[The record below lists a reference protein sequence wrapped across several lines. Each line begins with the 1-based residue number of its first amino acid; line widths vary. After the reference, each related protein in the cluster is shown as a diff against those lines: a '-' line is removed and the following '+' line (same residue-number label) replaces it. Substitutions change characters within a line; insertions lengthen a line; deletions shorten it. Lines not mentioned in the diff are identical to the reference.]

1 MSDLLFEIGTEEI
14 PAGFLNGA
22 AVQLESLFVQKV
34 EKLEL
39 SFEEIKTYCTPRRLA
54 LQVTEL
60 ADRQKDRQEELLG
73 PSKKAAFDAEGN
85 PTKAAAGFARSKGV
99 TVQDLQLVDTPRGK
113 YLQLIRDR
121 EGKPTDSL
129 LPTILQEIV
138 LELSFPK
145 SMRWG
150 SNQTTFVRPIQWILA
165 LFGQNSIVFEH
176 EGIVAGSTTRGH
188 RFMAPEEI
196 EVSTGS
202 SYEKLLEKVSVIAD
216 YETRKQMVLGEINN
230 AVARTD
236 FDQEADVFIDEGLL
250 ATVTNLVEIP
260 FGVCGRFDDK
270 FLELPDEVL
279 VTSMREHQKYFP
291 VIDKNGMLLPGFVA
305 VNNTQVTDPEVT
317 REGHERVLRARLEDA
332 YFFFESDKKIQLV
345 DRIEQLS
352 GIIFQA
358 KLGSIKEKTERIVKL
373 TRLLGE
379 ELESEATEDA
389 CRAALLCKAD
399 LISDMV
405 GEFPSLQGVMG
416 GAYAA
421 YDHESEAV
429 SVAIREH
436 YMPLRS
442 GSPLPSSPEGTL
454 VGMADRID
462 TIAGCFGIGQQPT
475 GTADPFGLRRL
486 SLAVIH
492 LIEKSGYVL
501 SLRDI
506 FQKALAL
513 YGERVNGSSDTVD
526 MIMEF
531 IKRRFINDCV
541 RRGMDSRAVDAV
553 TSVVFSDLN
562 DCLERIEALSEL
574 RQDATF
580 DVLAGSF
587 KRIRNIIKDNRETT
601 VDPTLFSEAAEQD
614 LWSLFSELKGVVEDR
629 LENNDYRGSL
639 RSMLALKDPVDR
651 FFDDVMVM
659 TDDERVRDNRL
670 NILTSIG
677 NLILAVGDISKM
689 HAD

>member
-1 MSDLLFEIGTEEI
+1 
-14 PAGFLNGA
+14 
-22 AVQLESLFVQKV
+22 
-34 EKLEL
+34 
-39 SFEEIKTYCTPRRLA
+39 
-54 LQVTEL
+54 
-60 ADRQKDRQEELLG
+60 
-73 PSKKAAFDAEGN
+73 
-85 PTKAAAGFARSKGV
+85 
-99 TVQDLQLVDTPRGK
+99 
-113 YLQLIRDR
+113 
-121 EGKPTDSL
+121 
-129 LPTILQEIV
+129 
-138 LELSFPK
+138 
-145 SMRWG
+145 
-150 SNQTTFVRPIQWILA
+150 
-165 LFGQNSIVFEH
+165 
-176 EGIVAGSTTRGH
+176 
-188 RFMAPEEI
+188 I

-202 SYEKLLEKVSVIAD
+202 SYEKLLEKGSVIPD
-216 YETRKQMVLGEINN
+216 FETRKQMVLGEIKK
-230 AVARTD
+230 AVASTD
-236 FDQEADVFIDEGLL
+236 FDQEAEVFIDDGLL
-250 ATVTNLVEIP
+250 TTVTNLVEIP

-279 VTSMREHQKYFP
+279 VTSMRQHQKYFP
-291 VIDKNGMLLPGFVA
+291 VIDQKGALLPGFVA
-305 VNNTQVTDPEVT
+305 VNNTQVTNPELT

-332 YFFFESDKKIQLV
+332 YFFFESDKKIQLA

-373 TRLLGE
+373 TRLLCEG
-379 ELESEATEDA
+379 LNPDATDAA

-405 GEFPSLQGVMG
+405 GEFPSLQGLMG

-421 YDHESEAV
+421 HDHENEAV
-429 SVAIREH
+429 SVAIKEH
-436 YMPLRS
+436 YMPLRAD
-442 GSPLPSSPEGTL
+442 SPLPSSPEGTL

-462 TIAGCFGIGQQPT
+462 TIAGCFGIGQEPT

-501 SLRDI
+501 SLKDI

-553 TSVVFSDLN
+553 TSVIFSDVN

-587 KRIRNIIKDNRETT
+587 KRIRNIVKDNRETA
-601 VDPTLFSEAAEQD
+601 VDPTLFSEAAEED
-614 LWSLFSELKGVVEDR
+614 LWSLFSEIKVVVEDR

-689 HAD
+689 HTD

>member
-14 PAGFLNGA
+14 PAGVLNGA
-22 AVQLESLFVQKV
+22 AGQLESLFVQKV

-39 SFEEIKTYCTPRRLA
+39 SFEKIKTYCTPRRLA
-54 LQVTEL
+54 LQVTNL
-60 ADRQKDRQEELLG
+60 ADRQKDRQEQLLG
-73 PSKKAAFDAEGN
+73 PSKKAAFDAAGN

-99 TVQDLQLVDTPRGK
+99 TIEDLQLVDTPRGE

-150 SNQTTFVRPIQWILA
+150 SNQATFVRPIQWILA

-188 RFMAPEEI
+188 RFMAPKEI
-196 EVSTGS
+196 EISTGS
-202 SYEKLLEKVSVIAD
+202 SYEKLLKKVSVIAD
-216 YETRKQMVLGEINN
+216 YETRKQMVLGEIKN

-236 FDQEADVFIDEGLL
+236 FKQEAEVFIDDGLL

-260 FGVCGRFDDK
+260 YGVCGRFDDK

-291 VIDKNGMLLPGFVA
+291 VIDKNGALLPGFVA

-332 YFFFESDKKIQLV
+332 YFFFESDKKTQLT
-345 DRIEQLS
+345 DRIGQLS

-373 TRLLGE
+373 TRLLC
-379 ELESEATEDA
+379 ELLDPDATEDG

-421 YDHESEAV
+421 HDRENEAV
-429 SVAIREH
+429 SLAIKEH
-436 YMPLRS
+436 YMPLRA

-553 TSVVFSDLN
+553 TSVVFSDVN

-587 KRIRNIIKDNRETT
+587 KRIRNIVKDNRETA
-601 VDPTLFSEAAEQD
+601 VDPALFSETAERD
-614 LWSLFSELKGVVEDR
+614 LWSLFSELKVVVEDR

-659 TDDERVRDNRL
+659 TDDVQLRDNRL

-677 NLILAVGDISKM
+677 NLILTVGDISKM

>member
-22 AVQLESLFVQKV
+22 AVQLETLFVQKV

-39 SFEEIKTYCTPRRLA
+39 SFEKIKTYCTPRRLA
-54 LQVTEL
+54 LQVTNL
-60 ADRQKDRQEELLG
+60 ADHQKDRQEELLG

-85 PTKAAAGFARSKGV
+85 PTKAAVGFARSKGV
-99 TVQDLQLVDTPRGK
+99 TVQDLKLVETSRGE

-150 SNQTTFVRPIQWILA
+150 SNQATFVRPIQWILA

-202 SYEKLLEKVSVIAD
+202 SYEKLLEKGSVIPD
-216 YETRKQMVLGEINN
+216 FERRKQMVLSEIKN
-230 AVARTD
+230 AVANAD
-236 FDQEADVFIDEGLL
+236 FDQEAEVFIDDGLL

-291 VIDKNGMLLPGFVA
+291 VIDKNGALLPGFVA
-305 VNNTQVTDPEVT
+305 VNNTQVTDPELT

-332 YFFFESDKKIQLV
+332 YFFFESDKKIQLA

-373 TRLLGE
+373 TRLLCEG
-379 ELESEATEDA
+379 LNPDATDAA

-405 GEFPSLQGVMG
+405 GEFPSLQGLMG

-421 YDHESEAV
+421 HDHESNAV
-429 SVAIREH
+429 SVAIKEH
-436 YMPLRS
+436 YMPLRA
-442 GSPLPSSPEGTL
+442 GSLLPSSPEGTL

-501 SLRDI
+501 SLKDI

-553 TSVVFSDLN
+553 TSVIFSDVN

-587 KRIRNIIKDNRETT
+587 KRIRNIVKDNRETA
-601 VDPTLFSEAAEQD
+601 VDPTLFSEAAEED
-614 LWSLFSELKGVVEDR
+614 LWSLFSEIKVVVEDR
-629 LENNDYRGSL
+629 LENNDYRVSL